1 MRRSTQL
8 VIICMAG
15 LASGFLARNLVT
27 KGSARGTVNASPEP
41 NAHPTT
47 PRQVPS
53 TPERAIPAKLRQ
65 LVATGRIA
73 ETPTAELAA
82 DLRRWLTTNPSE
94 AMAFVFHDL
103 PAELSLSII
112 PELGDALA
120 RLPDRDISC
129 ALASVR
135 TEREMRLAWQAVLGA
150 RLNRSPESAIALARL
165 APPLSTA
172 GRSLVD
178 LAAVNGGASGIM
190 ALVHA
195 GADKSWLFPSRAT
208 GHFGPEWL
216 TKIRIASGR
225 ELLAAL
231 KKHYADQWTD
241 RDTLQLASK
250 LHGAAPDAP
259 EVLRSVVEGTL
270 LNMKPNNS
278 HAFIW
283 SMALSSPDA
292 LKIVLDAMPEGFRR
306 RKLALMATQSLST
319 ATPEQRNAVAAILPP
334 AESTTARRAPR
345 RNDIELKAIMEPQS
359 GAAYQI
365 AASAP
370 QEDRPAMLAHAAK
383 WFLMTGG
390 TPTLIKSLSGLAD
403 PATNPAAYTEVART
417 LVSQRPDGLDPQDL
431 DALKTLTP
439 EQSAALHSAV
449 KTQSGS
455 ETIIS
460 KWR

>member
-1 MRRSTQL
+1 MPRSTQL
-8 VIICMAG
+8 AIICLAG
-15 LASGFLARNLVT
+15 LASGFLTRNLVI
-27 KGSARGTVNASPEP
+27 KGAARDTIQSIPEP
-41 NAHPTT
+41 TAPSTT
-47 PRQVPS
+47 PQQVPIDS
-53 TPERAIPAKLRQ
+53 GRAIPAKLRQ

-73 ETPTAELAA
+73 ELPTAELAA
-82 DLRRWLTTNPSE
+82 DLRQWLSTNPNE

-103 PAELSLSII
+103 PAELSRSII
-112 PELGDALA
+112 PELDDALA
-120 RLPDRDISC
+120 QLPDRAISS

-135 TEREMRLAWQAVLGA
+135 TEREMRLAWQSVLGA

-165 APPLSTA
+165 APPLSSA

-178 LAAVNGGASGIM
+178 LAAVNGGAAGIM

-216 TKIRIASGR
+216 TKTRIASGR

-241 RDTLQLASK
+241 GDTLQFASK

-270 LNMKPNNS
+270 LRMKPS
-278 HAFIW
+278 DSYGFIR

-292 LKIVLDAMPEGFRR
+292 LKIVLDTLPEGFRR
-306 RKLALMATQSLST
+306 RKLALMATQLVSN

-345 RNDIELKAIMEPQS
+345 QNDIELKAIMEPHS

-370 QEDRPAMLAHAAK
+370 QEDRPTMLAHAAK

-390 TPTLIKSLSGLAD
+390 TPNLIKSLSGLAD
-403 PATNPAAYTEVART
+403 PAANPAAYTEVART
-417 LVSQRPDGLDPQDL
+417 LVSQRPEGLAPQDL
-431 DALKTLTP
+431 DALKTLTA
-439 EQSAALHSAV
+439 EQTAALHAAV
-449 KTQSGS
+449 RTQSGS
-455 ETIIS
+455 EAILS
-460 KWR
+460 NWR